1 MLGTRKARWRDFA
14 GSREPRA
21 DSFGTIGT
29 VLHDALQFLSNQ
41 KRKAG
46 FFAVVTALG
55 DEVCNV
61 LKSLYQFCAPKND
74 RAVVALITYFA
85 VFVVSTHAYAANG
98 ERGTLMQWSYGT
110 SFEGG
115 PDLNEPLVTDRPDF
129 TEASVTVGRGV
140 VQVEAGYTFTRNDD
154 DGVRTDSH
162 SFPETLLR
170 VGMFA
175 DWFEFRADW
184 NYAVERD
191 QFGNF
196 SDTQSG
202 GEDLTIGCKIGLT
215 PQECMLP
222 ETAIILQMSVPT
234 GADAFTANEVL
245 PGVNYLYG
253 WELDEDWTLGGS
265 TGVNAATDDETTD
278 TYSEFSQSFT
288 LGHSWTERVKSYCEW
303 YVLSPISADTNRAEN
318 YFNGGFTY
326 LFNNDLQWDIRAGV
340 GLNEAADDFFAG
352 SGLSVRYW

>member
-1 MLGTRKARWRDFA
+1 LQRD
-14 GSREPRA
+14 GP
-21 DSFGTIGT
+21 
-29 VLHDALQFLSNQ
+29 FLNNQ
-41 KRKAG
+41 NRLLD
-46 FFAVVTALG
+46 FFAAASLIG
-55 DEVCNV
+55 DEESYVPNP
-61 LKSLYQFCAPKND
+61 LYQTRNLRSF
-74 RAVVALITYFA
+74 RAIVALVACFTAFTGA
-85 VFVVSTHAYAANG
+85 VAAYAANG

-140 VQVEAGYTFTRNDD
+140 VQIEGGYTFFHNDD

-202 GEDLTIGCKIGLT
+202 AEDLTIGCKIGLT

-222 ETAIILQMSVPT
+222 ETAIIFQMSVPT
-234 GADAFTANEVL
+234 GADAFTAGEVL

-253 WELDEDWTLGGS
+253 WELNEDWTLGGS

-288 LGHSWTERVKSYCEW
+288 VGHSWTERVKSYCEW

-318 YFNGGFTY
+318 YFNGGFTV
-326 LFNNDLQWDIRAGV
+326 LINDDLQWDIRAGV
-340 GLNEAADDFFAG
+340 GLNESSDDFFAG

>member
-1 MLGTRKARWRDFA
+1 VTITPQQYRIA
-14 GSREPRA
+14 GRVRP
-21 DSFGTIGT
+21 T
-29 VLHDALQFLSNQ
+29 
-41 KRKAG
+41 
-46 FFAVVTALG
+46 TAL
-55 DEVCNV
+55 
-61 LKSLYQFCAPKND
+61 LL
-74 RAVVALITYFA
+74 
-85 VFVVSTHAYAANG
+85 VFLTSSIAASASAANG

-140 VQVEAGYTFTRNDD
+140 VQIEGGYTFTHNDD
-154 DGVRTDSH
+154 DGLKTNSH

-175 DWFEFRADW
+175 DWFEFRMDW
-184 NYAVERD
+184 NYAIERNEIGGLAFTD
-191 QFGNF
+191 
-196 SDTQSG
+196 SG

-215 PQECMLP
+215 PQECLLP

-245 PGVNYLYG
+245 PGVNYLYS
-253 WELDEDWTLGGS
+253 WELNEDWSLGGS
-265 TGVNAATDDETTD
+265 TGINAATDDETTD
-278 TYSEFSQSFT
+278 TYSLFSQSLT
-288 LGHSWTERVKSYCEW
+288 LGHGWTERLSSYCEW
-303 YVLSPISADTNRAEN
+303 YVLAPVSADTDKPQN

-326 LFNNDLQWDIRAGV
+326 LINNNLQWDIRAGV
-340 GLNEAADDFFAG
+340 GLNQAADDFFAG